1 MDLSSSFRNSFKSHG
16 SYKKQHS
23 RKISAGGSGND
34 DIYHEER
41 PILSDHTDDHAM
53 RTTDDD
59 LADRGEVIVK
69 IDGGGG
75 GGGGTPNSGGN
86 KIWRESSYDFWKDDE
101 FRQPREEAAVEDP
114 PSRLIDQFLR
124 KQKAV
129 GAEMSLDVDLEMDE
143 LRHEN
148 SLNLLPVAET
158 LVPIRNNNSDNNQ
171 RVSTS
176 KEVKVSFQE
185 TTSSAEKRNRERRR
199 EEESVILSESSD
211 DEDDD
216 DMEDRHSQPQQFHN
230 RRRSSSTA
238 VDNNGGGGEV
248 LKCTSFQRRQK
259 SILRTK
265 TKSRLIDQ
273 PEIPDRRPEKG
284 KSGQMK
290 SGMVGKLSGILED
303 EEDDPFDDDIPE
315 ELKRA
320 NLNAL
325 TMIQW
330 ISLVLI
336 VTFLVATISV
346 SDWKREK
353 IWGLECWKWEVLIL
367 VLICG
372 RLVSGWGIR
381 IAVFFIERNFLLR
394 KRVLYFVYGVRK
406 AVQNC
411 IWLGL
416 VLIAWHYMFDKKV
429 EDETDSNKFL
439 QLVNKILLCL
449 LVGTLL
455 WLVKTLM
462 VKVLASSFH
471 VSTFFDRIQESL
483 FNQYVIETLSGPPF
497 ALHNL
502 DEDERAMAE
511 IQKLQNA
518 GVNVPAELRETVLSP
533 TGKSGRGVIGSGAI
547 PKTTARGGSMKY
559 SGTYSKK
566 LDEGIPIDYLHKWN
580 HKNISAWNMK
590 RLMKMVRHGLLAT
603 LDEQILD
610 SSYDNESNN
619 QIRSEFEAKV
629 AARKIFRNVARGC
642 SKYIYLEDLMRFMK
656 EDEALKTLN
665 LLGGSSRSEK
675 ISKSALKSW
684 VVNAFRERRALALTL
699 DDTKTAVN
707 TLHHMVNVLVGV
719 IIVIISLII
728 LEIATSKML
737 VFVSSQVVVV
747 AFVFGNTCKTIFEAV
762 VFLFV
767 MHPYD
772 VGDRCEIDGVQMIVE
787 EMNILTTIFL
797 RFDNQKIIYPNSTLA
812 TKQIGNYYRSPDM
825 GDSVEFY
832 VHIVT
837 PAEKIAIMKQ
847 RITSYIESKRDHWY
861 ASPSIVFMD
870 FVELN
875 QLKLAVWMRHRMNH
889 QDMGEKW
896 SRRALLVEEMVKIF
910 KELDIEYRLLPRD
923 INIRS
928 MPPVNSTRLPSN
940 WTDRS

>member
-1 MDLSSSFRNSFKSHG
+1 MYFQ
-16 SYKKQHS
+16 KQ
-23 RKISAGGSGND
+23 KDKQYAGGSGSD

-41 PILSDHTDDHAM
+41 PILSDHAM

-69 IDGGGG
+69 IDGGG

-101 FRQPREEAAVEDP
+101 FRPPPEEAAAAENP
-114 PSRLIDQFLR
+114 PSRLIDQLLR
-124 KQKAV
+124 KQKAA

-143 LRHEN
+143 LRRQN
-148 SLNLLPVAET
+148 SVNLLPVAET

-171 RVSTS
+171 RVWTS

-185 TTSSAEKRNRERRR
+185 TTSSAEKRNRE
-199 EEESVILSESSD
+199 EESVILPESSDDD

-216 DMEDRHSQPQQFHN
+216 DIEDRHSQAQQFHN
-230 RRRSSSTA
+230 RLRSSFTA

-284 KSGQMK
+284 KSGPMK
-290 SGMVGKLSGILED
+290 SGMLRKFSGMLED

-315 ELKRA
+315 EFKRA

-336 VTFLVATISV
+336 VTFLVATVSV

-353 IWGLECWKWEVLIL
+353 IRGLEWWKWEVLIL

-381 IAVFFIERNFLLR
+381 IAVFFIERNFLLQ

-439 QLVNKILLCL
+439 QFVNKILLCL
-449 LVGTLL
+449 LAGTLL

-483 FNQYVIETLSGPPF
+483 FNQYVIETLSGPPLI
-497 ALHNL
+497 ALHSNL

-518 GVNVPAELRETVLSP
+518 GMNVPAELRETVLSP
-533 TGKSGRGVIGSGAI
+533 GKSGRGVIGSGAI
-547 PKTTARGGSMKY
+547 PKTTGRGGSMQY

-629 AARKIFRNVARGC
+629 AARKIFRNVARCG
-642 SKYIYLEDLMRFMK
+642 SKYIYLEDLMHFMK
-656 EDEALKTLN
+656 EDEALETLN

-707 TLHHMVNVLVGV
+707 RLHHMVNVLVGI

-762 VFLFV
+762 IFLFV

-825 GDSVEFY
+825 GDSVEFC

-847 RITSYIESKRDHWY
+847 RITSYIESKKDHWY
-861 ASPSIVFMD
+861 ASPLIVLME

-928 MPPVNSTRLPSN
+928 MPPLNSTQLTSN